1 MGKCDSMHHRN
12 EEMQG
17 EDTKQQIEGS
27 KGLSFGLCSFQAKE
41 IQSTNGD
48 GLCLGRP
55 LGIKV
60 TQH

>member
-1 MGKCDSMHHRN
+1 MHHRN
-12 EEMQG
+12 EEMQS
-17 EDTKQQIEGS
+17 EDIKQQIEGS

-41 IQSTNGD
+41 IQSTNED